1 MAVPNNLENDFF
13 ERIIAKHYVFGHG
26 EHGNPERKSLE
37 MLFRARGDADYTIHL
52 TYPIDD
58 IDKGRKEDW
67 EKEQRKEKKKKLKKT
82 NRNSG
87 PDWSVERTAF
97 VPSSTHMPDC
107 KIK

>member
-1 MAVPNNLENDFF
+1 
-13 ERIIAKHYVFGHG
+13 
-26 EHGNPERKSLE
+26 

-82 NRNSG
+82 TRKSPALIG
-87 PDWSVERTAF
+87 LWKRTAF